1 MAKMI
6 KSGSVVGT
14 PRLRGD
20 TVGYLAEL
28 VQHYAADRLE
38 KAHFFAWRSDRTM
51 VTKDDIMVLDDIRGA
66 SLFASAD
73 RRCSVGK
80 KCHNTVS
87 SISCSCFISSSH
99 GTQWCWPED
108 DCLTEEIMPAEIRRK
123 IVRRLAYRAGII
135 QLTSDAFD
143 LIAAEM
149 FHLLGVLLVDAFEA
163 SMKMDYGMYVCEDF
177 IKHVHRLTY
186 GTPGDGLD
194 MFSVPPPPMPIE
206 DDNGD
211 DNGYAF
217 TVVPGQIKEAVKN
230 RFGGQTMSDTTAI
243 RTGTVLGEIWV
254 PSSGITAEDEKEVE
268 FRYYGKVVEVELP
281 YSSEKSV
288 AGTNDDENMDVD
300 YVYESDGYDTE
311 LEYDHSDY

>member
-1 MAKMI
+1 
-6 KSGSVVGT
+6 
-14 PRLRGD
+14 
-20 TVGYLAEL
+20 
-28 VQHYAADRLE
+28 
-38 KAHFFAWRSDRTM
+38 M

-143 LIAAEM
+143 LIAAEI

-163 SMKMDYGMYVCEDF
+163 SMKVDYGMYMASFRPCQDYT
-177 IKHVHRLTY
+177 KHVHRLTY

-206 DDNGD
+206 DDDGED
-211 DNGYAF
+211 GGYSF
-217 TVVPGQIKEAVKN
+217 TVVPGQIKVAVTN
-230 RFGGQTMSDTTAI
+230 RFGGNLDSI
-243 RTGTVLGEIWV
+243 RTVLGDTWV
-254 PSSGITAEDEKEVE
+254 PSSGFTAEEEKVE
-268 FRYYGKVVEVELP
+268 EISYYGEAVEVELP
-281 YSSEKSV
+281 YSSDKSIS
-288 AGTNDDENMDVD
+288 GTNDDENMDVD

-311 LEYDHSDY
+311 HEYDDDDDLVVSSAPALALHFPTFLD